1 MLMLMLA
8 KVPLKTYLD
17 TQCTKSLGHD
27 DTWVPRALRN
37 LATQPLKA
45 LGYSRYFIW
54 QAPSLVNDDSNQQKE
69 RKKQAELLNEQCFHY
84 QQKNQSRNQSNVQPF
99 HLLKLHFGR
108 PTFYRFLIYSLIYSF
123 LNLLKR
129 TEKVPII
136 LKDSSF

>member
-1 MLMLMLA
+1 MLMSMLA

-17 TQCTKSLGHD
+17 TKCTKSLGHY
-27 DTWVPRALRN
+27 DTWLPRALRN

-69 RKKQAELLNEQCFHY
+69 RKKQAELLNECFHY
-84 QQKNQSRNQSNVQPF
+84 QQKNQSRNQSNVLPF
-99 HLLKLHFGR
+99 HLLKLHFER